1 MFAPVRLH
9 SLAPEPTAAHAA
21 ALRTEAC
28 SRYMPASGAP
38 AALADG
44 GDDDDV
50 DVGALAHGLPDAHA
64 FVACKDGSLLCVDAR
79 AGRLIWRLAAA
90 CGAPSGASG
99 AAVDIPLGSL
109 VMGLQGCTNPSMH
122 PQPDTGSSGGRR
134 DAGGGTPGPVCADGL
149 ESQGECSGA
158 GQLPLL
164 CPADVVSLPASA
176 HARLALCSASG
187 AVAVLR
193 RPSASVVAGAQLPAE
208 SFSAPVVFD
217 GRIVLGCRDDHLYCL
232 TWH

>member
-1 MFAPVRLH
+1 
-9 SLAPEPTAAHAA
+9 
-21 ALRTEAC
+21 
-28 SRYMPASGAP
+28 MPATSAP

-44 GDDDDV
+44 SDCDNDDA
-50 DVGALAHGLPDAHA
+50 GALAYGLPEMHA

-99 AAVDIPLGSL
+99 AAVDVPLGSL
-109 VMGLQGCTNPSMH
+109 MLGLYTDRNPTAR
-122 PQPDTGSSGGRR
+122 PQTDTGSPSGGRG
-134 DAGGGTPGPVCADGL
+134 AGGSYPGSDCADSL
-149 ESQGECSGA
+149 ESHGECSGPVH
-158 GQLPLL
+158 LPLP
-164 CPADVVSLPASA
+164 CAADAASVPAAA

-193 RPSASVVAGAQLPAE
+193 MPSASCAAGAQLPAE
-208 SFSAPVVFD
+208 SFSAPVAFD
-217 GRIVLGCRDDHLYCL
+217 GRIVLGCRDEHLYCL